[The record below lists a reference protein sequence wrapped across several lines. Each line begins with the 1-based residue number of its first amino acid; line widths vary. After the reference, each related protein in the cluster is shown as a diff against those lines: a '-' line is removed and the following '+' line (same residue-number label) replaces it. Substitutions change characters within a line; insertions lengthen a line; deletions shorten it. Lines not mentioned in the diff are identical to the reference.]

1 MKRIIAMAVALMAL
15 SCGKDNPY
23 NISPVDLLNNPSM
36 VANTTITTRNGDIE
50 ETVTPFKSFAVYKKS
65 EYERQSHFCA
75 MSGGRMVYDAFI
87 LSVYF
92 DDIEKM
98 KVGDT
103 LKTRRFLFSFFFSSD
118 SSATTDTYEGKI
130 KMAAKGDDYVILHF
144 DKVLCSCSFGD
155 YLIDG
160 YLNCPLFEEYGAE
173 E

>member
-103 LKTRRFLFSFFFSSD
+103 LNPRRFLFSFFFSSD
-118 SSATTDTYEGKI
+118 SRATTDTYEGKI
-130 KMAAKGDDYVILHF
+130 KLAAKGDDYVILHF
-144 DKVLCSCSFGD
+144 DKVLCSCSFSD